1 MPTIIEPTVPT
12 MPPTGAAAPP
22 QTRTPRD
29 QGIEHMVTAAIRLL
43 EVRDPDHITV
53 RDIAAE
59 SGHHHR
65 FVQAWFG
72 GKVGLFRAAF
82 DRLNLEAADR
92 IRDSFV
98 SDRGFAADVLASARL
113 MNWLVAAEPGALD
126 GPRPTPIIDQVVEQY
141 RLRYG
146 LEHDTARLMTLRL
159 VGAALA
165 GMLFAGPLGLEP
177 EDVPEL
183 AHLEVELATLLA
195 TSRSAPA

>member
-12 MPPTGAAAPP
+12 MPPMGSAPP

-29 QGIEHMVTAAIRLL
+29 QGIEHMIAATIRLL
-43 EVRDPDHITV
+43 EVRDPDQITV
-53 RDIAAE
+53 RDVAEE

-72 GKVGLFRAAF
+72 GKVGLFRAVF

-98 SDRGFAADVLASARL
+98 SERGFATDVLASARL

-165 GMLFAGPLGLEP
+165 AMLFAGPLGLEP
-177 EDVPEL
+177 DDVPAL

-195 TSRSAPA
+195 AAHTAPT